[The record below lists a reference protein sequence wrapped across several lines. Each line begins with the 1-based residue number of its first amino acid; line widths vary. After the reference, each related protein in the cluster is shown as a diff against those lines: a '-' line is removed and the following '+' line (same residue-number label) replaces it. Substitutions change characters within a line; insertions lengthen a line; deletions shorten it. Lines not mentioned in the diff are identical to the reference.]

1 MGPGGKTCE
10 LEAGSRGKEGFYDKR
25 VWGVGEGWRGS
36 GSRGGAEGVPRE
48 ALRASRETLANGCG
62 CERKIRT
69 RDSTCSGAL
78 SEERGVVFFVLFCFV
93 RGTSFDARKKV

>member
-1 MGPGGKTCE
+1 M
-10 LEAGSRGKEGFYDKR
+10 EG
-25 VWGVGEGWRGS
+25 V
-36 GSRGGAEGVPRE
+36 GAEGVPRE

-78 SEERGVVFFVLFCFV
+78 SEERGVVCFVLLEGRLSMLGRRCNFQAQGPNGRLEIFEP
-93 RGTSFDARKKV
+93 